1 MNPTEKTRQYP
12 AKTTFYELQSKA
24 GGTGP
29 VKAVPSPLPSPLP
42 IPVLTPRVVGPS
54 DGIAQVLRSAIAG
67 VPVAA
72 RYTNGHP
79 TPVRLPAQALT
90 AAW

>member
-1 MNPTEKTRQYP
+1 LEV
-12 AKTTFYELQSKA
+12 

-29 VKAVPSPLPSPLP
+29 VKAALSPLP
-42 IPVLTPRVVGPS
+42 IPVLTPRVFGPS

-79 TPVRLPAQALT
+79 TPVRLPAQTLT